1 MRLEQR
7 ACHSRGGTVPR
18 APCRARGRALAQPAV
33 RARRPPRAAAAGQE
47 APPRPEEDAIA
58 HASVSTSGRRAVL
71 RAAHAAAVP
80 VEERGRPLAEYMT
93 LPASQYSVLDAR
105 RIERLGDDSF
115 RCHVGELRLFNLR
128 VEPVLTVRVDVGP
141 RGPTVRLLGTRL
153 EGSRAAVAANDRFSA
168 TMGNEVWWREAA
180 GGGGALELASDAEI
194 QVSVEV
200 PGWFVLP
207 VSVLE
212 RTGESCAASRA
223 TCSSP
228 ARPALSLR
236 PLISSPRVRRLGGDE
251 ACPDRGGAPLPGAAA
266 RRLRDLGRGRRGAAC
281 GRLGLERR

>member
-1 MRLEQR
+1 
-7 ACHSRGGTVPR
+7 
-18 APCRARGRALAQPAV
+18 
-33 RARRPPRAAAAGQE
+33 
-47 APPRPEEDAIA
+47 
-58 HASVSTSGRRAVL
+58 VL

-80 VEERGRPLAEYMT
+80 AEERGRPLAEYMI
-93 LPASQYSVLDAR
+93 LPASQYSVLAR
-105 RIERLGDDSF
+105 RTERLGDDSF

-128 VEPVLTVRVDVGP
+128 VEPVLTLRVDVGP

-168 TMGNEVWWREAA
+168 TLQNEVRWREAA

-200 PGWFVLP
+200 PGWFALP

-223 TCSSP
+223 TRSRSP
-228 ARPALSLR
+228 ACPALCLR
-236 PLISSPRVRRLGGDE
+236 PLLNASPLHVPAGSAVMKRVLTAAVPRFLAQLRADYEIWAAGAEEQRAVGSASSGD
-251 ACPDRGGAPLPGAAA
+251 D
-266 RRLRDLGRGRRGAAC
+266 
-281 GRLGLERR
+281 